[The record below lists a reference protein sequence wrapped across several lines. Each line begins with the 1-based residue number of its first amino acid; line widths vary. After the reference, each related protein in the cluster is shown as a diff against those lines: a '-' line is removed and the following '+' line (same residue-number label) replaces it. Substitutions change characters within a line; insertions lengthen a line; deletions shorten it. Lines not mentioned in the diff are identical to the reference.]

1 MHVQSFYLEP
11 QQEKNRQL
19 LKNQKMT
26 NVKILPKARIRSPF
40 IKKYRI

>member
-11 QQEKNRQL
+11 QQEKNRQF

-26 NVKILPKARIRSPF
+26 KCENFAKSSNTLPF
-40 IKKYRI
+40 H